1 MSYFIKD
8 GGTAFSDLEGSF
20 EGVTFKPIQTAF
32 SAYMSPIDK
41 TQTIGGNHA
50 PWFCIKDA
58 SKRMSV
64 VYWDGAA
71 NKYYTGYK
79 GYDLPVMTCTISSL
93 SSRYFLTGYNP
104 SDSNSYYGSFQLPA
118 QVFTYFKKDILVK
131 DQNGNVKMNVGCDHI
146 VNNNGN
152 KLRWT
157 IPTTAFDLYKNFKLS
172 QTQIHDEITAAGK
185 ADNIFFANFRGDNFA
200 NVYDTLSS
208 NAGEHVYTASL
219 LNRMDF
225 VNCKPETDNTLWGY
239 TENLYNRSDLV
250 PYVSK
255 PPCFALQVKQ
265 IKDAG
270 YTGLK
275 ITINALATFAENTN
289 TAESDNNR
297 NLTAFIQ
304 NPNNFYNGDPYCCQF
319 LYQFSNGTTWSNDG
333 TYPVSGSFSAGDSSY
348 GTYNHNLT
356 TAAGFSYYYYNTAMY
371 INGGGNGEY
380 QYDYTPEFWSHVI
393 PYNYNNYDG
402 NNADDKIYSTVVD
415 GTKYYVY
422 ASAHTDKDGHEVQH
436 TRENINY
443 GNYGIVPNVP
453 LDLTKSWTS
462 ISSNFKIWNTP
473 NNWSKSLLVNGDFY
487 GNSKQTSVK
496 TTLSMGDD
504 NDGHYKSDW
513 MKIVS
518 GSNHYTF
525 TNYKTMLT
533 IDLNNRTENYLLIS
547 MPGTTVFLNEK
558 GPAGNNCPSGSHLGL
573 IHQLEMTY
581 EGTK

>member
-20 EGVTFKPIQTAF
+20 EGVTFKPIKTAF

-58 SKRMSV
+58 SKPMSV
-64 VYWDGAA
+64 VYWDTEA

-93 SSRYFLTGYNP
+93 SSRYFLTGLEDYG
-104 SDSNSYYGSFQLPA
+104 YYGSIQLPA
-118 QVFTYFKKDILVK
+118 QAFTYFKKDILVK

-172 QTQIHDEITAAGK
+172 QTEIHDEITAAGK

-208 NAGEHVYTASL
+208 VAGEHVYTATL

-239 TENLYNRSDLV
+239 TENLYTHSQLV

-255 PPCFALQVKQ
+255 PPCFRLTVKD

-304 NPNNFYNGDPYCCQF
+304 NPNNFYTSDPYCCQF
-319 LYQFSNGTTWSNDG
+319 LYQFSNDSDKWSNDG

-356 TAAGFSYYYYNTAMY
+356 TAAGFSYYYYTLPMY

-380 QYDYTPEFWSHVI
+380 QYDNTPEFWSHVI
-393 PYNYNNYDG
+393 PYNYNNYAG
-402 NNADDKIYSTVVD
+402 NSPDDKIYSTDID
-415 GTKYYVY
+415 GTTYYVY
-422 ASAHTDKDGHEVQH
+422 TSAHTDKDGHTVQH
-436 TRENINY
+436 NRVNINY
-443 GNYGIVPNVP
+443 GDYGIVPNVP
-453 LDLTKSWTS
+453 LDLTKSWTA

-487 GNSKQTSVK
+487 SNSKQTSVK
-496 TTLSMGDD
+496 TTLTKGDD
-504 NDGHYKSDW
+504 DKGKYKPDW

-533 IDLNNRTENYLLIS
+533 IDLNNRTEEYLYIS

-573 IHQLEMTY
+573 FHQLEMTY

>member
-20 EGVTFKPIQTAF
+20 EGVTFKPIKTAF

-64 VYWDGAA
+64 VYWDTEA

-93 SSRYFLTGYNP
+93 SSRYFLTGLEDYG
-104 SDSNSYYGSFQLPA
+104 YYGSIQLPA
-118 QVFTYFKKDILVK
+118 QAFTYFKKDILVK

-172 QTQIHDEITAAGK
+172 QTEIHDEITAAGK
-185 ADNIFFANFRGDNFA
+185 SDNIFFANFRGDNFA
-200 NVYDTLSS
+200 NVDDILSS
-208 NAGEHVYTASL
+208 VAGEHVYTATL
-219 LNRMDF
+219 ENRMDF

-250 PYVSK
+250 TSVSAPPY
-255 PPCFALQVKQ
+255 FRLGVKQ
-265 IKDAG
+265 IKESG

-275 ITINALATFAENTN
+275 ITINALATFAKNTN
-289 TAESDNNR
+289 TAESDNSRTNID
-297 NLTAFIQ
+297 FIQ
-304 NPNNFYNGDPYCCQF
+304 NPNNFYTGDPYCCHF
-319 LYQFSNGTTWSNDG
+319 LYQFSNSDDWSNDG
-333 TYPVSGSFSAGDSSY
+333 TYPVSGSFSASAGSY
-348 GTYNHNLT
+348 GEYNHELT
-356 TAAGFSYYYYNTAMY
+356 TAAGFSYYYYYIPMY

-380 QYDYTPEFWSHVI
+380 QYDDTPEFWSHVI
-393 PYNYNNYDG
+393 PYNYNNYAG
-402 NNADDKIYSTVVD
+402 NSPDDTIYSTVVD

-422 ASAHTDKDGHEVQH
+422 ASAHTDKDGHIVKH
-436 TRENINY
+436 NRENINY
-443 GNYGIVPNVP
+443 GDYGIVPNVP
-453 LDLTKSWTS
+453 LDLTKSWTA

-487 GNSKQTSVK
+487 SNSKQTSVK
-496 TTLSMGDD
+496 TTLTKGDD
-504 NDGHYKSDW
+504 DKGEYKPDW

-533 IDLNNRTENYLLIS
+533 IDLNNRTEEYLYIS
-547 MPGTTVFLNEK
+547 MPGTTVFLNEN
-558 GPAGNNCPSGSHLGL
+558 GPASSNCPSGEHLGL

>member
-1 MSYFIKD
+1 MSYFIKE

-20 EGVTFKPIQTAF
+20 EGVTFKPIKTAF

-41 TQTIGGNHA
+41 TQTIGVNNS

-58 SKRMSV
+58 SKPMSV
-64 VYWDGAA
+64 VYWDTEA

-93 SSRYFLTGYNP
+93 SSRYFLTGLEDYG
-104 SDSNSYYGSFQLPA
+104 YYGSIQLPA
-118 QVFTYFKKDILVK
+118 QAFTYFKKDILVK

-172 QTQIHDEITAAGK
+172 QTEIHDEITAAGK

-208 NAGEHVYTASL
+208 VAGEHVYTATL

-250 PYVSK
+250 TSVSAPPY
-255 PPCFALQVKQ
+255 FRLGVKQ
-265 IKDAG
+265 IKEAG

-275 ITINALATFAENTN
+275 ITINALATFAKNTN
-289 TAESDNNR
+289 TAESDNIRTNID
-297 NLTAFIQ
+297 FIQ
-304 NPNNFYNGDPYCCQF
+304 NPNNFYTGDPYCCHF
-319 LYQFSNGTTWSNDG
+319 LYQFSNSDDWSNDG
-333 TYPVSGSFSAGDSSY
+333 TYPVSGSFSAGDRSHGAY
-348 GTYNHNLT
+348 KNNLT
-356 TAAGFSYYYYNTAMY
+356 TAAGFSYYYYYIPMY
-371 INGGGNGEY
+371 INGSGNGEY
-380 QYDYTPEFWSHVI
+380 QYDDTPEFWSHVI
-393 PYNYNNYDG
+393 PYNYNNYAG
-402 NNADDKIYSTVVD
+402 NSPDDTIYSTVID
-415 GTKYYVY
+415 NTKYYVY
-422 ASAHTDKDGHEVQH
+422 TSSHTDKDGHVVKH
-436 TRENINY
+436 NRENINY
-443 GNYGIVPNVP
+443 GDYGIVPNVP
-453 LDLTKSWTS
+453 LDLTKIWTA

-487 GNSKQTSVK
+487 SNSKQTSVK
-496 TTLSMGDD
+496 TTLTKGDD
-504 NDGHYKSDW
+504 DKGKYKPDW

-533 IDLNNRTENYLLIS
+533 IDLNNRTEEYLYIS

-573 IHQLEMTY
+573 FHQLEMTY
-581 EGTK
+581 EGTN

>member
-8 GGTAFSDLEGSF
+8 GGTAFSDLKGSF

-32 SAYMSPIDK
+32 SSYMSPIDK

-104 SDSNSYYGSFQLPA
+104 SDSNSYYGSLQLPA

-131 DQNGNVKMNVGCDHI
+131 DQNGNVKMNIGCDHI

-200 NVYDTLSS
+200 NVDDILSS
-208 NAGEHVYTASL
+208 YYGEHVYTAKL
-219 LNRMDF
+219 ENRMDF

-250 PYVSK
+250 TSVSAPPY
-255 PPCFALQVKQ
+255 FRLGVKQ
-265 IKDAG
+265 IKESG

-289 TAESDNNR
+289 TAESDNSR
-297 NLTAFIQ
+297 TLTSFIQ
-304 NPNNFYNGDPYCCQF
+304 NPNNFYTSDPYCCHF
-319 LYQFSNGTTWSNDG
+319 LYQFSNSDNWSNDG
-333 TYPVSGSFSAGDSSY
+333 TYPVSGSFSASAVN
-348 GTYNHNLT
+348 GTYNHELT
-356 TAAGFSYYYYNTAMY
+356 TAAGFSYYYYTMPLY

-380 QYDYTPEFWSHVI
+380 QYDDTPEFWSHVI

-402 NNADDKIYSTVVD
+402 NSPDDKIYSTDID
-415 GTKYYVY
+415 GKTYYVY

-436 TRENINY
+436 NRVNINY

-453 LDLTKSWTS
+453 LDLTKSWTA

-473 NNWSKSLLVNGDFY
+473 NNWNKSLLVNGDFY

-496 TTLSMGDD
+496 TTLSMGDT
-504 NDGHYKSDW
+504 NSGKYKPDW

-533 IDLNNRTENYLLIS
+533 IDLNNRTEEYLYIS
-547 MPGTTVFLNEK
+547 MPGTTVFLNEN
-558 GPAGNNCPSGSHLGL
+558 GPASSNCPSGSHLGL
-573 IHQLEMTY
+573 FHQLEMTY